1 MNENELR
8 DLIRSSPD
16 DGFRQ
21 VFEQYHGY
29 AYAIVCRTLAGAG
42 SVKDA
47 EDCIVDVFADVI
59 MHFDTGVEGSLR
71 AYIGTT
77 ARNKALNLKRLQ
89 SSSRRSRISDDEVL
103 EIPDKA
109 VNIEK
114 KAENTEL
121 LNIVMDRIDKL
132 GEPDSSIIISKY
144 IYGRSSNETASF
156 LGMSAA
162 NVRMRLSRA
171 MKRLKG
177 ELDDLGVTLD

>member
-59 MHFDTGVEGSLR
+59 MHFDTAVEGSLR

-89 SSSRRSRISDDEVL
+89 SASRRVSDDEAL

-109 VNIEK
+109 VDIAER
-114 KAENTEL
+114 AENTEL
-121 LNIVMDRIDKL
+121 LNIVLDRIDKL
-132 GEPDSSIIISKY
+132 GEPDSSIVISKY

-171 MKRLKG
+171 MKRLRS
-177 ELDDLGVTLD
+177 ELNDLGVTLD